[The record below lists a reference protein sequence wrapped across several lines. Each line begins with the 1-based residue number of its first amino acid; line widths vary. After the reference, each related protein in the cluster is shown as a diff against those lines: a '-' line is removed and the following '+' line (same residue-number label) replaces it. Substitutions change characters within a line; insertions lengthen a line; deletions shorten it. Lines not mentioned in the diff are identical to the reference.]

1 MKGKLTLHS
10 EYILKKFTD
19 DVPHLNL
26 HTFLRN
32 NLSPWKKKQIRQKFL
47 FISGEVC
54 DNRL

>member
-32 NLSPWKKKQIRQKFL
+32 NLSPWKKKTNPTE
-47 FISGEVC
+47 ISLYKW
-54 DNRL
+54 RSM

>member
-32 NLSPWKKKQIRQKFL
+32 NLSPWKKNKSDRNFSL
-47 FISGEVC
+47 
-54 DNRL
+54 